1 MSNNKSKYLYIFCL
15 LFLGIILITALGA
28 PFFAPYNPVLLD
40 NPAETK
46 FNSPSKSNLFGTDQF
61 GRDVFSRVIYGGR
74 ISLLLS
80 ISVVFF
86 ASLFGIFYGSLA
98 SYVGGFFDNILMWF
112 VDVFLSF
119 PALYLIIITIALF
132 GHHIILLIAV
142 LSITCWMD
150 IARLVRGE
158 IYSLKE
164 QPFIL
169 NAKSI
174 GLGPVRIVLRHLLPN
189 VLKTIIAIVIIRLAD
204 VILIE
209 SALSFIGLGVQPPV
223 ASWGS
228 VIGDGRMVIST
239 AWWISFFPGIFIVLT
254 ILSLYVVGNSLK
266 NIEY

>member
-1 MSNNKSKYLYIFCL
+1 MSNRQTKYSFR
-15 LFLGIILITALGA
+15 FGFFVLGIILITAICA
-28 PFFAPYNPVLLD
+28 PWVAPYDPVLQD

-46 FNSPSKSNLFGTDQF
+46 FKSPSFNNFFGTDQF

-74 ISLLLS
+74 ISLLIS
-80 ISVVFF
+80 ISVVLF
-86 ASLFGIFYGSLA
+86 ASFIGIVYGSLA
-98 SYVGGFFDNILMWF
+98 SYVGGFVDNILMWF

-119 PALYLIIITIALF
+119 PTLFLIITITALF
-132 GHHIILLIAV
+132 GSHFVLLIAV

-169 NAKSI
+169 RAKSV
-174 GLGPVRIVLRHLLPN
+174 GLGHMRIIAGHLLPN
-189 VLKTIIAIVIIRLAD
+189 VLKTIIAIIVLRMAD
-204 VILIE
+204 VILLE

-228 VIGDGRMVIST
+228 VIGDGRMVFST
-239 AWWISFFPGIFIVLT
+239 AWWIAFFPGLFIVVT

-266 NIEY
+266 QGES